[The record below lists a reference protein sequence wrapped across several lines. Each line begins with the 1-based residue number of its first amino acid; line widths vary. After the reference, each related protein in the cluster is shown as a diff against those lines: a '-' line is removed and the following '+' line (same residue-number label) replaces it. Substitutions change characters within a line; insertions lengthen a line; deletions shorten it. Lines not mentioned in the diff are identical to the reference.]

1 MKCTIVAALL
11 ALLAA
16 SAALAGETTCREV
29 RAVKLSAP
37 PVIDGKLDDAVWK
50 EAAACTGFLDE
61 MWSTPVA
68 EQTIVRV
75 GYDYKCIYVS
85 FRCLDTQPKAIV
97 ARETKRGADFFQ
109 EDRVRLRLN
118 PFNSKREE
126 DESELHLNPLG
137 TQASELAGGRANK
150 QEWEGA
156 WKAAAQ
162 IVEDGWVA
170 EMAVPWSVFVRPPGT
185 GKPATL
191 GINFDRYQARTRVK
205 SYWSNLGQ
213 QERRE
218 FGGQWLDVVM
228 PQADEVDRLSVLG
241 YLFGGADG
249 GNVTGRAGLD
259 ARYQFTPSLTGQATL
274 NPDFSNVEGAVTS
287 VDFSYAE
294 RLPDERRPFFLE
306 GAEYF
311 SSPLYHV
318 RPFASVRLGD
328 MDLGAKFYGRVRQGT
343 DVGLLAGRDAYGRSD
358 AVLNFA
364 HQFSPY
370 DSVAFQGVSRTGQG
384 ISNQVGVA
392 KAKLRR
398 GDWNL
403 NAAYG
408 KSADATGP
416 GETTDIS
423 AWWSAKAWYVSA
435 NYEQVSRNMRARDGY
450 VMFLDQKGWTAEGG
464 YYSNWRTG
472 PFRSGSWWWS
482 ANKYEHLDGSPFR
495 DGIGTGI
502 TLDTANQWM
511 VDLDLNTGTFEDD
524 RDHVVRLGARYPS
537 QDKFRNAGISV
548 ATGKRR
554 GSNYSALSPGVTWR
568 FFNRL
573 SVGAS
578 AEVISA
584 GAAYRQDIVT
594 LSYDV
599 ARDQA
604 VGGRLVRRDGK
615 ANGYLSYRKSGYGG
629 TETFVI
635 LGDPNSEAYADRLVV
650 KVVMPLK

>member
-11 ALLAA
+11 ALLVP
-16 SAALAGETTCREV
+16 SVALAGGTTRREV
-29 RAVKLSAP
+29 RAVKLSAA
-37 PVIDGKLDDAVWK
+37 PVIDGKLGDPAWK
-50 EAAACTGFLDE
+50 EAAECTGFLDE
-61 MWSTPVA
+61 MWDTPVA

-75 GYDYKCIYVS
+75 GYDDKCIYVS
-85 FRCLDTQPKAIV
+85 FHCLDSQPKAIV

-137 TQASELAGGRANK
+137 TQMSELAGGRANK
-150 QEWEGA
+150 QEWEGD
-156 WKAAAQ
+156 WKAAAA

-170 EMAVPWSVFVRPPGT
+170 EMAVPWSVFVRPAGT
-185 GKPATL
+185 GKPTTI

-218 FGGQWLDVVM
+218 LGGQWLDVVM
-228 PQADEVDRLSVLG
+228 PQAAKADKLSMLG

-249 GNVTGRAGLD
+249 GDVTGRAGID
-259 ARYQFTPSLTGQATL
+259 ARYQFTPLLTGLATL

-294 RLPDERRPFFLE
+294 RLPEERRPFFNE

-311 SSPLYHV
+311 NSPLHSV

-328 MDLGAKFYGRVRQGT
+328 LDLGGKFYGRVRQGT
-343 DVGLLAGRDAYGRSD
+343 DLGLLAGRDAYGRTD
-358 AVLNFA
+358 AVVNLA

-370 DSVAFQGVSRTGQG
+370 DSVVFQGVSRTGQG

-403 NAAYG
+403 NAAFG
-408 KSADATGP
+408 KSADHTGP

-435 NYEQVSRNMRARDGY
+435 NYEQVSRNLRARDGY
-450 VMFLDQKGWTAEGG
+450 VMFLDQKGVTGEGG

-472 PFRSGSWWWS
+472 PFRSGSWWWNAS
-482 ANKYEHLDGSPFR
+482 KYSHLDGRPFR

-502 TLDTANQWM
+502 SFDTANQWNL
-511 VDLDLNTGTFEDD
+511 DLNLNTGTFEGNRD
-524 RDHVVRLGARYPS
+524 RVVRLGARYPS
-537 QDKFRNAGISV
+537 QDKFRWGGISV
-548 ATGKRR
+548 ATGQRR
-554 GSNYSALSPGVTWR
+554 GANYSALSPALSWR

-573 SVGAS
+573 SLGAS

-584 GAAYRQDIVT
+584 GGAYRQDIVT

-615 ANGYLSYRKSGYGG
+615 TNGYLSYRKSGYGG

-635 LGDPNSEAYADRLVV
+635 LGDPNAETYADRLVV